1 MSKVSLNTLSAI
13 YNYVN
18 LAKKLRAT
26 SGEVAVRDS
35 QKLIDNALSLTDL
48 SKASTNNQENFE
60 SDTQFLQQF
69 LEQELAKRQLQIDV
83 LK

>member
-35 QKLIDNALSLTDL
+35 QKLIDNALDLTDL
-48 SKASTNNQENFE
+48 GIASTNKQENFE
-60 SDTQFLQQF
+60 SDTQLLLKF
-69 LEQELAKRQLQIDV
+69 LEEELDKRKLRFDV
-83 LK
+83 LE

>member
-35 QKLIDNALSLTDL
+35 QKLIENALELTDL
-48 SKASTNNQENFE
+48 GKDSRNNQENFE
-60 SDTQFLQQF
+60 SDTQLLLMF
-69 LEQELAKRQLQIDV
+69 LEEELDKRKLRFDV

>member
-35 QKLIDNALSLTDL
+35 QRLIDNALLLTDL
-48 SKASTNNQENFE
+48 SVKDTKKQECFE
-60 SDTQFLQQF
+60 SNMQFLVSF
-69 LEQELAKRQLQIDV
+69 LEEELAKRQLQIDV
-83 LK
+83 LN

>member
-18 LAKKLRAT
+18 LANKLRAT

-35 QKLIDNALSLTDL
+35 QKLIDNALALSDL
-48 SKASTNNQENFE
+48 EKDGIKKQESFE
-60 SDTQFLQQF
+60 SDTLLLQKFLK
-69 LEQELAKRQLQIDV
+69 EELDKRQLRLDV
-83 LK
+83 LE

>member
-35 QKLIDNALSLTDL
+35 QKMIDTALDLTDL
-48 SKASTNNQENFE
+48 GIGSTNKQENFE
-60 SDTQFLQQF
+60 SSTQLLLTF
-69 LEQELAKRQLQIDV
+69 LEEELDKRKLRFDV
-83 LK
+83 LE

>member
-35 QKLIDNALSLTDL
+35 QKLIENALELTDL
-48 SKASTNNQENFE
+48 GKDSRNHQENFE
-60 SDTQFLQQF
+60 SDTQLLLKF
-69 LEQELAKRQLQIDV
+69 LEEELDKRKLRFDV

>member
-35 QKLIDNALSLTDL
+35 QKLINNAIELTDL
-48 SKASTNNQENFE
+48 GKDSRNNQENFE
-60 SDTQFLQQF
+60 SDTQLLLKF
-69 LEQELAKRQLQIDV
+69 LEEELDKRKLRVDI

>member
-35 QKLIDNALSLTDL
+35 QKLIENALELTNLGKD
-48 SKASTNNQENFE
+48 SRNHQENFE
-60 SDTQFLQQF
+60 SDTQLLLMF
-69 LEQELAKRQLQIDV
+69 LEEELDKRKLRFDV